1 MNYIKIVL
9 ILLIFGSTALN
20 SQQQG
25 VPQGQ
30 NPAAIAKQ
38 AEMQSPGPEHN
49 LLYAMEGIWRQLVSW
64 HTKGQPDEFS
74 KGFTQNRVIL
84 GGRYLQMKSIHDI
97 GIFPYLSMTMIG
109 FDRRI
114 EKYTLHI
121 FDVLTT
127 YSLEAE
133 GKYDPE
139 NQVLTFRGSSVPP
152 MAEKELPFSYEITFE
167 DDNKFIIKLFVHQN
181 DEIFLRMK
189 VVNIK
194 KKDISDEKIEWI
206 ETE

>member
-1 MNYIKIVL
+1 MNYAKFIIVL
-9 ILLIFGSTALN
+9 FFLGSAALY

-25 VPQGQ
+25 VAQAQ
-30 NPAAIAKQ
+30 NPAALAKQ

-84 GGRYLQMKSIHDI
+84 GGRYLQMKSIHEI

-109 FDRRI
+109 FDRRK

-139 NQVLTFRGSSVPP
+139 KEVLTFSGASVPP
-152 MAEKELPFSYEITFE
+152 MAEKELPFNYEISFE
-167 DDNKFIIKLFVHQN
+167 DDKKFIIQLFVHEN
-181 DEIFLRMK
+181 DEKFLRMK
-189 VVNIK
+189 VVNIL
-194 KKDISDEKIEWI
+194 KKDISDEKIQWI
-206 ETE
+206 EE